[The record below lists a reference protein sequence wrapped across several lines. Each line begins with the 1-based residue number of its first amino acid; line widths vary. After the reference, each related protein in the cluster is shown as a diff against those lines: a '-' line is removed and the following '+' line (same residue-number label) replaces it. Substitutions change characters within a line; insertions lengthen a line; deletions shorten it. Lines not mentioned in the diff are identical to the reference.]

1 MAEMAGS
8 FKVMINSSFCKKIR
22 QWIFV
27 PLICWFNR
35 GLLTLLVILAIPILI
50 LLIEPFFHGGWT
62 IELSSKAVQSM
73 VDYWDN
79 YAALLTLF
87 GASLTLYIASI
98 QLKKHLDVQAIN
110 ALSDLRTKLN
120 TDNKKVIHNYLLPFD
135 DKSVILAKIDK
146 KPEDDKI
153 EFSNLELFDYLGTI
167 ELGAIMLKRKVITI
181 EEFYNQFG
189 YRVENLV
196 SNADVLKHLYDN
208 REYYTAFMD
217 IVEEVIAYNKNRNR
231 AR

>member
-1 MAEMAGS
+1 MLT
-8 FKVMINSSFCKKIR
+8 F
-22 QWIFV
+22 
-27 PLICWFNR
+27 LIV
-35 GLLTLLVILAIPILI
+35 LTIPILI
-50 LLIEPFFHGGWT
+50 LLLEPFFHGGWT
-62 IELSSKAVQSM
+62 IQFSSTAVQGM
-73 VDYWDN
+73 IDYWDE
-79 YAALLTLF
+79 YASLLTLF

-98 QLKKHLDVQAIN
+98 QFRKHLDVQAIN

-135 DKSVILAKIDK
+135 DKSVVLAKIDRQT
-146 KPEDDKI
+146 DDKI

-196 SNADVLKHLYDN
+196 SNADVLEHIYKN
-208 REYYTAFMD
+208 REYYSAFME
-217 IVEEVIAYNKNRNR
+217 IVEEVNRYKEKTLK
-231 AR
+231 